1 MTEPIPSVVGKA
13 HLQAAYLVEL
23 ILRQQ
28 QDEIPGLIREMPED
42 ELPPLLGAAVILAAE
57 VLRAQRGAEA
67 RALKQLDQIRQYIG
81 ENTVSD

>member
-13 HLQAAYLVEL
+13 HMQAAYLVEL

-28 QDEIPGLIREMPED
+28 QEEIPDLIRDLPED

-57 VLRAQRGAEA
+57 VLRATSGEKT
-67 RALKQLDQIRQYIG
+67 ALKQLDQIRQHIG
-81 ENTVSD
+81 QNTASD